1 MRNILFV
8 FLSVLLLANV
18 TFAECSNDV
27 ADSIV
32 EKKLLEIAKQYNSKK
47 VGIGHTILLGTVRS
61 TDVIVMNGDGGTD
74 GPKVDRIGTINV
86 DTEKCRYKSYLI
98 GVYSTYDLEY

>member
-1 MRNILFV
+1 MKILIS
-8 FLSVLLLANV
+8 FLSVLLFANV
-18 TFAECSNDV
+18 SLAECKDDV
-27 ADSIV
+27 ADSLV

-61 TDVIVMNGDGGTD
+61 TDVIVFNGDGGIG
-74 GPKVDRIGTINV
+74 GPTVDRIGTINI